1 MYFCRRLKAS
11 HLKKRGDSALH
22 EANFKVAKEM
32 YVHSGINAAC
42 SCYVPLTRWWCP
54 WYRYSQAIALSPS
67 NDADVL
73 KKLFSNRS
81 LAHCRISKYAEAL
94 EDADAALEMAPRW
107 AKGHWRRGMALMGMG
122 RLGDA
127 VDAFAQA
134 RMIDNSE
141 ECDQKLK
148 EIIRS
153 MPTEALASK
162 LLDLLGKAYEQG
174 ALAPPRHEIADDLL
188 VHEGA
193 YILINNTA
201 KRARSGSH
209 SGSMGVFHET
219 CYSWAIYGGPSP
231 FEAYIF
237 RSRVFKCCKCFLQA
251 REDAALAISEVS
263 KGMEREKTSGTTSP
277 LASKAATAYVALGEA
292 FLAEPEHPDR
302 DALRALKALRKAI
315 DCGCDDQNVYDAF
328 QEATES
334 LSKEKVEQAMQEVY
348 AEGSI
353 MSAQREQSRLV
364 GVIVLFP
371 TATPRSMNSY
381 CREMLRRLA
390 AEALNVDKV
399 SVALEQIRAAEHGEL
414 RVSLSVS
421 IPCLAME
428 ASELRQDLA
437 AFWVSKQGS
446 RDMDLLISYLG
457 EPDLGSLH
465 VSVVSPGAPSGG
477 EDMHTATQDGTLTQP
492 AAPKRELDVP
502 YRHYRLVDSLGN
514 PAKRA
519 QKHAFCMSRVYYNR
533 AEIQQETWV
542 ELGDGSCRWRQSGSE
557 VRIIVLGVPTCL
569 PARQLEVDIQ
579 PYYISIKNKV
589 DGSTYLEGKL
599 HRGVIPDSSFWTHLG
614 GEGEDGLCVTLAKM
628 NLEVLHKHWM
638 HSEMWW
644 SKLFEGHADIAWDDY
659 EKDYSDLPEEV
670 LERHHISEA
679 KREEQKQVER
689 VDEKRRKRLT
699 EADDMRKRNRMRALA
714 ALRDG

>member
-1 MYFCRRLKAS
+1 MSGSAELRRLKAS

-22 EANFKVAKEM
+22 EANYKVAKEM
-32 YVHSGINAAC
+32 
-42 SCYVPLTRWWCP
+42 
-54 WYRYSQAIALSPS
+54 YSQAIALSPS
-67 NDADVL
+67 NDVEVL

-81 LAHCRISKYAEAL
+81 LTHFRTSKYAEAL
-94 EDADAALEMAPRW
+94 QDADAALEMAPRW
-107 AKGHWRRGMALMGMG
+107 AKGHWRRGTALVGMG

-134 RMIDNSE
+134 RTIENSE

-153 MPTEALASK
+153 MHTEALASK
-162 LLDLLGKAYEQG
+162 LLDLLDKSYQQG
-174 ALAPPRHEIADDLL
+174 ALAPPRQEIADDLL

-193 YILINNTA
+193 YILINKTQ
-201 KRARSGSH
+201 KSARSGSQ
-209 SGSMGVFHET
+209 SGSMGTFGET
-219 CYSWAIYGGPSP
+219 CYSWTIHGGPSP

-237 RSRVFKCCKCFLQA
+237 RSRVSKCCKCFLQA
-251 REDAALAISEVS
+251 REDATLALSEVS
-263 KGMEREKTSGTTSP
+263 KSVQWDKTSDTISV
-277 LASKAATAYVALGEA
+277 SKAATAYVALGEA
-292 FLAEPEHPDR
+292 FLAESGHPDR
-302 DALRALKALRKAI
+302 DAFRALKALRKAI

-334 LSKEKVEQAMQEVY
+334 LSKEQVEQAMLEVY

-364 GVIVLFP
+364 GVVVLFP

-381 CREMLRRLA
+381 CREMLRWLA
-390 AEALNVDKV
+390 AEALNVDKA
-399 SVALEQIRAAEHGEL
+399 SVALERIRAAKHGEL
-414 RVSLSVS
+414 HVSLSVS
-421 IPCLAME
+421 IPRLTKE
-428 ASELRQDLA
+428 AAELQQDLV
-437 AFWVSKQGS
+437 AFWASKQGS
-446 RDMDLLISYLG
+446 RDMDLLISHLG
-457 EPDLGSLH
+457 EPDLGSLD
-465 VSVVSPGAPSGG
+465 VSVVSPGAQSGE
-477 EDMHTATQDGTLTQP
+477 EDIHTASQEGTLTQP
-492 AAPKRELDVP
+492 SAPKTELDVP

-557 VRIIVLGVPTCL
+557 VRIIVLGVPPHL
-569 PARQLEVDIQ
+569 PAKQLEVDIQ
-579 PYYISIKNKV
+579 PYYISIKNRA

-599 HRGVIPDSSFWTHLG
+599 HRGVIPDSSFWTQLG
-614 GEGEDGLCVTLAKM
+614 GKGEDGLCITLAKM

-644 SKLFEGHADIAWDDY
+644 SKLFENHAEIAWDDY

-670 LERHHISEA
+670 LERHYVTEA
-679 KREEQKQVER
+679 KRDEQKQVER

-699 EADDMRKRNRMRALA
+699 EADDVRKKNRMLALA